1 MSRIPIRFRLTFAF
15 AGSMAIVLILVGA
28 FVYARVADDL
38 SSSID
43 DALRTRADDLARQIQ
58 NTEPDEFGL
67 AGERSEGAEDILSE
81 IVRPD
86 GRVVASSDAFGGTS
100 VLSPSQL
107 EAGSQGVVYFEPHPV
122 RGIENDARL
131 LARPV
136 STEEGDFVIVVGAST
151 GDRAETLAGLVA
163 TFAIGGPLALI
174 LASALGYF
182 VAGAAMRPVEAM
194 RARASRITLDRAE
207 ERLPVPPADDEIGR
221 LAGTLNE
228 MLARIEQSLARQR
241 AFVADAGHELR
252 TPLAILRGELELGL
266 RHSDDPAATAA
277 AIASAIEEADA
288 LQQLADGLLELAR
301 SDAAKL
307 RLQRAETPVAELL
320 ERTRT
325 RFAARAEGEGRTI
338 EVDAPGDLVWSLD
351 PDRIG
356 AAIGNLVE
364 NSLRH
369 GGGPI
374 RLAAARDGDEL
385 RLEVRD
391 DGPGFPPDFVPKA
404 FERFT
409 RAESGRTT
417 PGTGLG
423 LAIVAAIA
431 EAHGGGAEIVP
442 SVAHGAAVAVRIP
455 RPPLA

>member
-207 ERLPVPPADDEIGR
+207 DRLPVPPADDEIGR

-301 SDAAKL
+301 SDAGKL

-374 RLAAARDGDEL
+374 RLAAARDRDEL

-417 PGTGLG
+417 PGT
-423 LAIVAAIA
+423 
-431 EAHGGGAEIVP
+431 
-442 SVAHGAAVAVRIP
+442 VRIP

>member
-207 ERLPVPPADDEIGR
+207 DRLPVPPADDEIGR

-301 SDAAKL
+301 SDAGKL

-431 EAHGGGAEIVP
+431 EAHGGEAEIVP

>member
-1 MSRIPIRFRLTFAF
+1 MNRIPIRFRLTFAF

-86 GRVVASSDAFGGTS
+86 GRVVASSDAFGGSS

-136 STEEGDFVIVVGAST
+136 STEEGDFVIVAGAST

-301 SDAAKL
+301 SDAGKL

-338 EVDAPGDLVWSLD
+338 EVDAPGDLAWSLD

-369 GGGPI
+369 GSGPI

-442 SVAHGAAVAVRIP
+442 SGGRGAAVAVRIP
-455 RPPLA
+455 RPPRA

>member
-301 SDAAKL
+301 SDAGKL

-374 RLAAARDGDEL
+374 RLAAARDRDEL

-431 EAHGGGAEIVP
+431 EAHGGEAEIVP